1 MCLVLVGLTLLAL
14 LVLLVIQRCREEHH
28 APLARRD
35 TLLLYRLHWWS
46 DSLERSLPNE
56 SVDGLIFT
64 RFRDEVELFFFVS
77 GKTSREFFAAA
88 ALERVR

>member
-1 MCLVLVGLTLLAL
+1 MPGAGGVDAAGFAGAAGHSAMLRGAS
-14 LVLLVIQRCREEHH
+14 RS
-28 APLARRD
+28 
-35 TLLLYRLHWWS
+35 LLLYRLHWWS

-64 RFRDEVELFFFVS
+64 RFRDEVELFIFVS